1 MVGCDLSLFIPYDP
15 TMLKLAYALTI
26 TFGLLAGAGDAPAAP
41 QEYADSAA
49 QAQGVS
55 TPRKKKLG
63 DVTYRTMWRLQ
74 KRVAAMLPKDA
85 TLISPVL
92 RLSASGMGQFERT
105 EFKPESWAV
114 AIVGKTVDALVPMR
128 RGGYFEL
135 PALPQAQSWSED
147 AIVMFNS
154 KSRNNWFDVG
164 WQVNLPPGGTLRYTQ
179 FGQALAELKLA
190 QAEMPWWDIMAIPEK
205 TARFDA
211 IRACFTSVQGKILVA
226 GTPAGHKLTPH
237 CTLLAFDPGQLGADP
252 AIAFVGG
259 LDFVTLD
266 NSDNYASD
274 IDAL

>member
-1 MVGCDLSLFIPYDP
+1 
-15 TMLKLAYALTI
+15 MLKPAYALTI
-26 TFGLLAGAGDAPAAP
+26 MLALLACAGSALAVP
-41 QEYADSAA
+41 QEYADSEA
-49 QAQGVS
+49 QAQGVT

-74 KRVAAMLPKDA
+74 KRVAAMLPKEA

-105 EFKPESWAV
+105 EFKPETWAV

-135 PALPQAQSWSED
+135 PALPQAQTRSED

-154 KSRNNWFDVG
+154 KSRSNWFDVG
-164 WQVNLPPGGTLRYTQ
+164 WQVNMPSSGTLRYTQ

-190 QAEMPWWDIMAIPEK
+190 QADMPWWDIMAIPEK

-211 IRACFTSVQGKILVA
+211 IRACFTTKQGKILVA
-226 GTPAGHKLTPH
+226 GEPAGHKLTPH
-237 CTLLAFDPGQLGADP
+237 CTLLPFDPQQLGADP

-266 NSDNYASD
+266 NSANYAAD
-274 IDAL
+274 MEAL